1 MESTE
6 IYTKYLFKALLE
18 IYEVSFWSCHR
29 SINVSLVLRLLTAS
43 KIPVFPNVFV
53 SFLAIM

>member
-18 IYEVSFWSCHR
+18 IYEVSFWSRHKR
-29 SINVSLVLRLLTAS
+29 HYPKQKRH
-43 KIPVFPNVFV
+43 
-53 SFLAIM
+53 